1 MGKVWRIGRVTVVCA
16 AVAAMSLGAG
26 VQAAPSHR
34 PYVKDAGFHTGTAEF
49 DFEIQY
55 FLRVVLANMSAGGTV
70 RICVSGVCR
79 KAPATNRIVM
89 NDEQFGQSWI
99 ARQTR
104 SVVIVACN
112 RAGCMRPLRRRLTL
126 S

>member
-1 MGKVWRIGRVTVVCA
+1 
-16 AVAAMSLGAG
+16 MSG
-26 VQAAPSHR
+26 
-34 PYVKDAGFHTGTAEF
+34 
-49 DFEIQY
+49 
-55 FLRVVLANMSAGGTV
+55 GGTV

-79 KAPATNRIVM
+79 KAPASNRIFM

-99 ARQTR
+99 AHQTR

>member
-1 MGKVWRIGRVTVVCA
+1 MSKVWRSGRVAVVSA
-16 AVAAMSLGAG
+16 AVAALSLGAG
-26 VQAAPSHR
+26 AQAAPSSR
-34 PYVKDAGFHTGTAEF
+34 PYVKDAGFDTGSAEF

-55 FLRVVLANMSAGGTV
+55 FLRVVLANMAGVGKV

-79 KAPATNRIVM
+79 KAPASNRIFM
-89 NDEQFGQSWI
+89 NEQQFGQRWI

-104 SVVIVACN
+104 SVVIAACN
-112 RAGCMRPLRRRLTL
+112 RTGCMRPLRRRLTL

>member
-1 MGKVWRIGRVTVVCA
+1 
-16 AVAAMSLGAG
+16 MSG
-26 VQAAPSHR
+26 
-34 PYVKDAGFHTGTAEF
+34 
-49 DFEIQY
+49 
-55 FLRVVLANMSAGGTV
+55 GGTV

-79 KAPATNRIVM
+79 KAPATNRIFM
-89 NDEQFGQSWI
+89 NDEQFGQTWI

>member
-1 MGKVWRIGRVTVVCA
+1 MGKVQRSGRVAVVCA
-16 AVAAMSLGAG
+16 AVAALSPSVA
-26 VQAAPSHR
+26 QAAPSPR

-55 FLRVVLANMSAGGTV
+55 FLRVVLANMSGGGTV

-79 KAPATNRIVM
+79 KAPASNRIFM
-89 NDEQFGQSWI
+89 NDEQFGQTWI